1 LNILVTGGAGYIGS
15 MLVPYLLNLGN
26 KVTVVDNLQFG
37 PSSLFGVCVN
47 SNFTFVRGDVRNVE
61 LIKKHLEDKDYIIPL
76 AAVVGA
82 PACDSDPGYAR
93 EVNLNSIKRIVD
105 NTTEQ
110 QKIIFPNTNSGYG
123 IGGSEF
129 CDESSPLN
137 PVSLYGKL
145 KVEAEQYLLNSGRA
159 ITFRLATV
167 FGVSYRMR
175 LDLLV
180 NNFVYKAINDGV
192 LVLFEEHFRRN
203 YIHIKDVCSAFVH
216 AIENFEKMKDSSY
229 NVGISSANLTKGQL
243 AKQIQKHIPSLYII
257 SSEIGSDPDKRDYIV
272 SNAKLEASGWMPE
285 YDLDMGIIELMKAY
299 SMISE
304 GHISSMNCRN
314 Y

>member
-1 LNILVTGGAGYIGS
+1 
-15 MLVPYLLNLGN
+15 M
-26 KVTVVDNLQFG
+26 
-37 PSSLFGVCVN
+37 
-47 SNFTFVRGDVRNVE
+47 
-61 LIKKHLEDKDYIIPL
+61 
-76 AAVVGA
+76 VGA
-82 PACDSDPGYAR
+82 PACDSNPDYAR
-93 EVNLNSIKRIVD
+93 EVNLETIKRIVD

-110 QKIIFPNTNSGYG
+110 QKLIFPNTNSGYG
-123 IGGSEF
+123 IGGTEF
-129 CDESSPLN
+129 CDETSPLN

-145 KVEAEQYLLNSGRA
+145 KVEAESCLLDSGRA
-159 ITFRLATV
+159 IAFRLATV
-167 FGVSYRMR
+167 FCVSPRMR

-203 YIHIKDVCSAFVH
+203 YIHVKDVCSAFNH
-216 AIENFEKMKDSSY
+216 AIENFEEMKNETY

-243 AKQIQKHIPSLYII
+243 AERIKKHIPSLYII

-272 SNAKLEASGWMPE
+272 SNDKLESTGWMPN
-285 YDLDMGIIELMKAY
+285 YDLDAGIVELMKAY

-304 GHISSMNCRN
+304 GYISSMNCRN